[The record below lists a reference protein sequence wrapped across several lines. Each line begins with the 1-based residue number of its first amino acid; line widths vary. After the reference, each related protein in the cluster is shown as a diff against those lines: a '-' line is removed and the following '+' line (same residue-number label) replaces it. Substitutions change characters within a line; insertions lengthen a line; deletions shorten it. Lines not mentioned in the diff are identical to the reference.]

1 MTPAAAHAHPQAAP
15 PHPPAPRRSSPV
27 SRAALLA
34 YVFLIVY
41 ASWFPFTGWHSN
53 GLSPLT
59 FLENTKMPRYWTGFD
74 VGVNIVGYI
83 PLGTLI
89 VYSLFPRVTCFLAVL
104 LATL

>member
-1 MTPAAAHAHPQAAP
+1 MTTDANHAG
-15 PHPPAPRRSSPV
+15 PAPQPQPPLPAPAPAHRRSSPV
-27 SRAALLA
+27 SRATLLA

-53 GLSPLT
+53 GLSPLL
-59 FLENTKMPRYWTGFD
+59 FLENTRMPRYWTGFD

-89 VYSLFPRVTCFLAVL
+89 V
-104 LATL
+104 